1 MSQNLRFSRLSLGES
16 KGFVFTMDAAY
27 AFYLVLVLMAASLAV
42 FEYSAQSSEETLRLA
57 RLARDAY
64 DIGYYN
70 SRYAMPNNIPS
81 WLKWQAGACNNA
93 NVVGAHS
100 GVVYNANQVPAVAG
114 DELQVFTA
122 VVCIDGN

>member
-1 MSQNLRFSRLSLGES
+1 MRNS
-16 KGFVFTMDAAY
+16 KKPGFVFTMDAAY

-57 RLARDAY
+57 RLARDVY

-70 SRYAMPNNIPS
+70 SRFAMPNSIPA

-100 GVVYNANQVPAVAG
+100 GIVYNSNQAQGVIG